1 LIITHLRAENVLKYA
16 RLQLDDLPRL
26 GLIGISGSNESGKS
40 TIGETICYA
49 LFGRTFSLDEEHL
62 TKIIRWGENACQVT
76 LGFVTGDGCEYEVT
90 RHIDKNLTSGARLV
104 KTSNPDE
111 ILARGNDTVTAMIQ
125 QLIGLGYPEYVES
138 FYLAQREISA
148 PHPHSDAVK
157 SIAGVLPLEQLRDEF
172 LNEIERHKG
181 IMVDADENHIRL
193 QGEIEALGFT
203 PGVLEEMQERRGK
216 LLESSSKCQQQ
227 AIELGQKSGT
237 YLLELEKYRQAIGA
251 RLRSRLLQMA
261 LLIPASVAAVIWFAL
276 VYLGQNDMV
285 AELAQQLQQT
295 VQLGT
300 DQTQFLVFASAGLGL
315 LALILWIR
323 EMAAKYRIAHFS
335 VVTSGYL
342 EMLEQ
347 VQQHRASGYDF
358 ALLDIPASAVGVEI
372 DDAEVQNLRHQM
384 ARQQAKADA
393 IREVANHEVSW
404 LNEVSKAESELA
416 AQLVEQISKEEQRV
430 KIVDSL
436 RFEQGGHEQ
445 ALEHSNHQ
453 LKVLKT
459 AISLLDGATE
469 NLATAFNREVR
480 ERTAQL
486 LPMLTQGRYEHI
498 KLDENLN
505 VEVLSTEKGD
515 FMVFDEVSSGTQRQI
530 LLSVRLVISQALA
543 RDCVKGDQFLFLDE
557 PFAFFDAERT
567 QAGLNGLTGFR
578 QLPQIFVIAQEFAEN
593 PQQFAMCIEIDRTAT
608 ELIA

>member
-1 LIITHLRAENVLKYA
+1 MIITHLRAENVLKYA

-49 LFGRTFSLDEEHL
+49 LFGRTFSLDEDHL

-76 LGFVTGDGCEYEVT
+76 LGFVVGDGTEYEVT
-90 RHIDKNLTSGARLV
+90 RHIDKNLTQGARLV
-104 KTSNPDE
+104 KTSDPDN

-172 LNEIERHKG
+172 QNEIERHKG
-181 IMVDADENHIRL
+181 IMVEADDNHIRL
-193 QGEIEALGFT
+193 QGEIEALGVV
-203 PGVLEEMQERRGK
+203 PGQLEEMQKRRGA
-216 LLESSSKCQQQ
+216 LLESTTRCLQQ
-227 AIELGQKSGT
+227 AIDLGQKSAA
-237 YLLELEKYRQAIGA
+237 YLVELEKYKQAIGA
-251 RLRSRLLQMA
+251 RFRSRLLQMA
-261 LLIPASVAAVIWFAL
+261 FLLPGAVAALLWFAL
-276 VYLGQNDMV
+276 DYLGSNEMVTGV
-285 AELAQQLQQT
+285 AEQLKQS
-295 VQLGT
+295 VQLGSGHY
-300 DQTQFLVFASAGLGL
+300 QYLVFAAAGLGL
-315 LALILWIR
+315 IAFILWIR
-323 EMAAKYRIAHFS
+323 EMTAKYRIAHFS

-342 EMLEQ
+342 EGLEK
-347 VQQHRASGYDF
+347 VQQHRASGYDL
-358 ALLDIPASAVGVEI
+358 ALLDIPASAIDVAI
-372 DDAEVQNLRHQM
+372 DDAEAQNLRHKM
-384 ARQQAKADA
+384 ARQQAKIDN
-393 IREVANHEVSW
+393 IREASELEVTW

-416 AQLVEQISKEEQRV
+416 AEMVEQINKEEQRT
-430 KIVDSL
+430 KIVDGL

-498 KLDENLN
+498 KLDDNLN

-578 QLPQIFVIAQEFAEN
+578 QLPQIFVIAQEFAEH